1 MTDREQELA
10 DLIIEAL
17 YQRTARLHSTLY
29 KYAWKKRA
37 TPLGNEVDALR
48 ATAARGE
55 KAAPWATSAVHDTHG
70 MDVKRYD
77 ESGKVEGRSGAL
89 QDQVQLTDWL
99 TPRSS
104 ENVQTNLDEIA
115 AKGSSWLGQG
125 RGATVAT
132 MAQLSDWPTPNA
144 MAGGQ
149 TSRGGERKGELLIG
163 GLAQLAP
170 WPTATKEDARSSRRH
185 GYMITGQQGT
195 PLTDAANLSGAP
207 WPTPRAEDAECTGAH
222 RGVPD
227 TLTSASELT
236 SWGTPTAQD
245 AKHGCLSPSEM
256 LCDPNV
262 LRNQAHLASWPTPN
276 ALDTMDRETMRPSRA
291 ATGRKVGYLTEAVA
305 TYAKPEGEPTC
316 EEDPQA
322 APWATPASRD
332 WRDGRASEE
341 TMEKN
346 ARPLNEQAVSLAP
359 WPTPMSVP
367 DSEASHNQM
376 SGQYRR
382 QMAKCS
388 PWPTPV
394 AQPANGTPEAFL
406 ERKRK
411 AVANGSTMGICI
423 SDIAMAADLT
433 APEAAW
439 PTPRGQDSY
448 ERRNWKT
455 MTKIAEEGGDM
466 TLVTAVKTRLQAP
479 PEASGE
485 TASGSPAAT
494 EKRGQLNP
502 SLPRWLMSIPEAWDL
517 CIPPKRIPQRTSRR
531 SSSAR
536 KPASED

>member
-132 MAQLSDWPTPNA
+132 MAQLSDRPTPNA

-195 PLTDAANLSGAP
+195 TLTDAANLAGAP
-207 WPTPRAEDAECTGAH
+207 RPTPRAEDAECTGAH

-367 DSEASHNQM
+367 DSEASHNQI